1 MFVVIYTSHTH
12 FSIFPHPPL
21 KHAHVC
27 RVLFSVKNS
36 QAQLNAQDDDGWTPL
51 HAAVYWGNMD
61 AAEMLILHGA
71 DMDAVTKA
79 VSVCACVCV
88 FGDKRKQK

>member
-1 MFVVIYTSHTH
+1 M
-12 FSIFPHPPL
+12 
-21 KHAHVC
+21 C

-88 FGDKRKQK
+88 CVCLEIRGNKSEGTPA